1 MNKRVNKNL
10 INAIFTAIVLIAGA
24 GIVVAQNQEPITPET
39 QASQYMTYQGR
50 MLNAGSPANGN
61 YDFEFKIT
69 NTSGT
74 VLQTIEALGV
84 PVVNGIFTA
93 RFLVSIPTF
102 ATNGGENLS
111 VGVRQLPTDPYTP
124 LAPAQPISGTPVA
137 FKAHFAT
144 QAAIATNASMLN
156 GVTSDQFALTNDP
169 RMSDARDPLPG
180 SASYIQN
187 GTTLQAAG
195 FNITGVG
202 NAEVFNAHSSYALDG
217 FTVLAAPGAGNLFAG
232 VNAGSANATGSDNAL
247 FGRDA
252 GANNA
257 AGSGNAFFGSG
268 AGKYST
274 VDGNSFFGKHAG
286 YFTTTG
292 VGNSFYG
299 FEAGRANTIG
309 ARNTFFGSSAGRSST
324 GFNNTFVGYN
334 SGTATTTGSSNAF
347 FGTASGVDNTTG
359 TENSFFGYQAGN
371 SNSTGLNN
379 VFVGSGSGDA
389 NTTGSENV
397 FIGAYAG
404 ARNISGS
411 RNIYI
416 GNGSG
421 GFFDEL
427 GNDNVLIG
435 YQADAGADVSNSVA
449 SGKGAKVQ
457 LSNQIVLGTTAQN
470 TLVSGKLGIKNVPFG
485 GSAPLCLDQINSIV
499 SLCSA
504 SVDLKTTA
512 GDSSAVNNPQAQ
524 IDSLKTL
531 ISEQQK
537 QFQKQQE
544 QIELLKRA
552 MCEANATAAICK
564 EKE

>member
-1 MNKRVNKNL
+1 MNKRINKNL
-10 INAIFTAIVLIAGA
+10 INAIFTAIVLIAVTGSA
-24 GIVVAQNQEPITPET
+24 VAQNQESIIPET
-39 QASQYMTYQGR
+39 QAAQSMTYQGR
-50 MLNAGSPANGN
+50 LLNAGSPANGN

-69 NTSGT
+69 NASGT

-93 RFLVSIPTF
+93 RFLVSISTF
-102 ATNGGENLS
+102 AANGGENLS

-124 LAPAQPISGTPVA
+124 LAPAQPVSGTPVA
-137 FKAHFAT
+137 FKAHYAT

-156 GVTSDQFALTNDP
+156 GLTSDQFALTNDP

-180 SASYIQN
+180 NASYIQN

-195 FNITGVG
+195 FNISGVG

-217 FTVLAAPGAGNLFAG
+217 FTVLAASGSGNLFAG
-232 VNAGSANATGSDNAL
+232 VNAGSSNATGSDNAL

-252 GANNA
+252 GANNV

-299 FEAGRANTIG
+299 FEAGRANTMG
-309 ARNTFFGSSAGRSST
+309 ARNTFIGSSAGRSST
-324 GFNNTFVGYN
+324 GFNNTFVGFD
-334 SGTATTTGSSNAF
+334 SGTTTSTGSYNTF
-347 FGTASGVDNTTG
+347 LGTGSGSANTTG
-359 TENSFFGYQAGN
+359 FENTFVGNQAGN
-371 SNSTGLNN
+371 STSTGLHN
-379 VFVGSGSGDA
+379 VFIGSGSGDA
-389 NTTGSENV
+389 NTTGTDNV

-404 ARNISGS
+404 ARNISGN

-416 GNGSG
+416 GSSSG
-421 GFFDEL
+421 GFFDEF

-435 YQADAGADVSNSVA
+435 HQADAGTDVSNSVA
-449 SGKGAKVQ
+449 IGKGAKVE

-485 GSAPLCLDQINSIV
+485 GSAPLCLDQINNIV
-499 SLCSA
+499 SLCAA
-504 SVDLKTTA
+504 SVDLKTT
-512 GDSSAVNNPQAQ
+512 GIDSSAVNHPQAQ

-531 ISEQQK
+531 ISEQQTQLK
-537 QFQKQQE
+537 KQQE
-544 QIELLKRA
+544 QIELLRRVV
-552 MCEANATAAICK
+552 CEANATAAVCK

>member
-1 MNKRVNKNL
+1 MNKRININF
-10 INAIFTAIVLIAGA
+10 INAIFTAIVLIAVA
-24 GIVVAQNQEPITPET
+24 GNVVAQNQESITPET
-39 QASQYMTYQGR
+39 QAQQYMTYQGR
-50 MLNAGSPANGN
+50 LLSAGAPANGS

-69 NTSGT
+69 NASGT
-74 VLQTIEALGV
+74 VLQTIEALSV

-111 VGVRQLPTDPYTP
+111 VAVRHLPTDPYIP
-124 LAPAQPISGTPVA
+124 LAPSQPVSGTPVA
-137 FKAHFAT
+137 FKAHYAT
-144 QAAIATNASMLN
+144 QAAVATNAGTLN
-156 GVTSDQFALTNDP
+156 GLTWDQFALTTDP
-169 RMSDARDPLPG
+169 RMSDAREPLPG

-187 GTTLQAAG
+187 GTSLQAAG
-195 FNITGVG
+195 FNISGVG

-217 FTVLAAPGAGNLFAG
+217 FTVLAASGSGNLFAG
-232 VNAGSANATGSDNAL
+232 VNAGSSNATGSDNAL

-252 GANNA
+252 GANNV

-292 VGNSFYG
+292 VGNSFFG
-299 FEAGRANTIG
+299 FEAGRANAIG
-309 ARNTFFGSSAGRSST
+309 VRNTFLGSGAGRSST
-324 GFNNTFVGYN
+324 GSSNTFVGFD
-334 SGTATTTGSSNAF
+334 SGRATSTGSSNSF
-347 FGTASGVDNTTG
+347 FGTASGVANTTG
-359 TENSFFGYQAGN
+359 SENSFFGHQAGN
-371 SNSTGLNN
+371 SNSTGLHN
-379 VFVGSGSGDA
+379 VFIGAGSGDA
-389 NTTGSENV
+389 STTGSDNV

-404 ARNISGS
+404 ARNISGN

-416 GNGSG
+416 GSSSG
-421 GFFDEL
+421 GFFDEF

-435 YQADAGADVSNSVA
+435 HQADAGTDVSNSVA
-449 SGKGAKVQ
+449 IGKGAKVE
-457 LSNQIVLGTTAQN
+457 LSNQIVLGTTTQN
-470 TLVSGKLGIKNVPFG
+470 TLVSGKLGIKNVPSG
-485 GSAPLCLDQINSIV
+485 GSAPLCLDQINNIV

-504 SVDLKTTA
+504 NVDLKTTV
-512 GDSSAVNNPQAQ
+512 GDSSALRDPQAE
-524 IDSLKTL
+524 IDLLKTI

-544 QIELLKRA
+544 QIELLRSVV
-552 MCEANATAAICK
+552 CEANVTAAICR